1 MSTIRLALV
10 VLSVFS
16 VLAGGLSIGQT
27 LVYAQGASV
36 SIVPN
41 SATLGDKANSPN
53 PAEIKAGE
61 TVTWTNDDS
70 QIHTAT
76 SGAVGAE
83 DSGKVFDSGILSPKA
98 TFDFKFDQ
106 AGEYDYYCTL
116 HPQMLGKVVVS

>member
-1 MSTIRLALV
+1 MSTIKIAVVLCVFSALV
-10 VLSVFS
+10 
-16 VLAGGLSIGQT
+16 GGLSISNA

-41 SATLGDKANSPN
+41 ASTMGDKAYSPN
-53 PAEIKAGE
+53 PVELKAGE
-61 TVTWTNDDS
+61 SVTWTNDDS

-116 HPQMLGKVVVS
+116 HPQMLGKVSVS

>member
-1 MSTIRLALV
+1 MSTIKIAV

-16 VLAGGLSIGQT
+16 VLAVGSSMGHT

-41 SATLGDKANSPN
+41 ASTLGDKAYSPN

-76 SGAVGAE
+76 SGTVGAE
-83 DSGKVFDSGILSPKA
+83 DSGTVFDSSILSPKA

-116 HPQMLGKVVVS
+116 HPQMVGKVVVS

>member
-1 MSTIRLALV
+1 MSTIKIAV

-16 VLAGGLSIGQT
+16 VLAVSSSMGHT

-41 SATLGDKANSPN
+41 ASTLGDKAYSPN
-53 PAEIKAGE
+53 PAEIKAGG

-76 SGAVGAE
+76 SGTVGAE
-83 DSGKVFDSGILSPKA
+83 DSGKVFDSSILSPKA

-116 HPQMLGKVVVS
+116 HPQMVGNVVVS

>member
-1 MSTIRLALV
+1 MSTIKIAV

-16 VLAGGLSIGQT
+16 VLAVGSSMGHT
-27 LVYAQGASV
+27 LVYAQGTSV

-41 SATLGDKANSPN
+41 ASTLGDKAYSPN

-76 SGAVGAE
+76 SGTVGTE
-83 DSGKVFDSGILSPKA
+83 DSGTVFDSSILSPKA

-116 HPQMLGKVVVS
+116 HPQMVGKVVVS

>member
-1 MSTIRLALV
+1 MSTIKIAV
-10 VLSVFS
+10 ALSVFS
-16 VLAGGLSIGQT
+16 VLTVGLSMGDT

-41 SATLGDKANSPN
+41 ASTLGDKAYSPN

-76 SGAVGAE
+76 SGTVGAE
-83 DSGKVFDSGILSPKA
+83 DSGTVFDSSILSPKA

-116 HPQMLGKVVVS
+116 HPQMVGKVVVS

>member
-1 MSTIRLALV
+1 MSTIKIAV

-16 VLAGGLSIGQT
+16 VLAVGSSMGHT

-41 SATLGDKANSPN
+41 ASTLGDKAYSPN

-76 SGAVGAE
+76 SGTVGTE
-83 DSGKVFDSGILSPKA
+83 DSGTVFDSSILSPKA

-116 HPQMLGKVVVS
+116 HPQMVGKVVVS

>member
-1 MSTIRLALV
+1 MSTIKIAV

-16 VLAGGLSIGQT
+16 VLAVGSSMGHT

-36 SIVPN
+36 LIVPN
-41 SATLGDKANSPN
+41 ASTLGDKAYSPN
-53 PAEIKAGE
+53 PAQIKAGE

-76 SGAVGAE
+76 SGTVGAE
-83 DSGKVFDSGILSPKA
+83 DSGTVFDSSILSPKA

-116 HPQMLGKVVVS
+116 HPQMVGKVVVS

>member
-1 MSTIRLALV
+1 MSTIKIAV
-10 VLSVFS
+10 VLSVLS
-16 VLAGGLSIGQT
+16 VLAVGSSLGHT

-41 SATLGDKANSPN
+41 ASTLGDKAYSPN

-76 SGAVGAE
+76 SGTVGTE
-83 DSGKVFDSGILSPKA
+83 DSGTVFDSSILSPKA

-116 HPQMLGKVVVS
+116 HPQMVGKVVVS

>member
-1 MSTIRLALV
+1 MSTIKIAV

-16 VLAGGLSIGQT
+16 VLAVGSSMGHT
-27 LVYAQGASV
+27 LVYAQGATV

-41 SATLGDKANSPN
+41 ASTLGDKAYSPN

-76 SGAVGAE
+76 SGTVGAE
-83 DSGKVFDSGILSPKA
+83 DSGTVFDSSILSPKA

-116 HPQMLGKVVVS
+116 HPQMVGKVVVS

>member
-1 MSTIRLALV
+1 MSTIKIAV

-16 VLAGGLSIGQT
+16 VLVGGLSVGHA

-41 SATLGDKANSPN
+41 ASTMGDKAYSPN
-53 PAEIKAGE
+53 PAEVKVGE

-76 SGAVGAE
+76 SGQTGNA
-83 DSGKVFDSGILSPKA
+83 DSGSVFKSPILSPKD
-98 TFDFKFDQ
+98 TFPFKFDT
-106 AGEYDYYCTL
+106 AGEYDYYCEL
-116 HPQMLGKVVVS
+116 HPQMVGKVVVS

>member
-1 MSTIRLALV
+1 MSTIIIAVVLCVFSALV
-10 VLSVFS
+10 
-16 VLAGGLSIGQT
+16 GGLSISNA

-41 SATLGDKANSPN
+41 ASTMGNKAYSPN
-53 PAEIKAGE
+53 PAELKAGE
-61 TVTWTNDDS
+61 SVTWTNDDS

-116 HPQMLGKVVVS
+116 HPQMLGKVSVS

>member
-1 MSTIRLALV
+1 MSTIKIAV

-16 VLAGGLSIGQT
+16 VLTVGLSMGDT

-41 SATLGDKANSPN
+41 ASTLGDKAYSPN

-76 SGAVGAE
+76 SGTVGAE
-83 DSGKVFDSGILSPKA
+83 DSGTVFDSSILSPKA

-116 HPQMLGKVVVS
+116 HPQMVGKVVVS

>member
-1 MSTIRLALV
+1 MSTIKIAV

-16 VLAGGLSIGQT
+16 VLAVGSSMGHT

-41 SATLGDKANSPN
+41 ASTLGDKAYSPN
-53 PAEIKAGE
+53 PAEIRAGE

-76 SGAVGAE
+76 SGTVGTE
-83 DSGKVFDSGILSPKA
+83 DSGTVFDSSILSPKA

-116 HPQMLGKVVVS
+116 HPQMVGKVVVS